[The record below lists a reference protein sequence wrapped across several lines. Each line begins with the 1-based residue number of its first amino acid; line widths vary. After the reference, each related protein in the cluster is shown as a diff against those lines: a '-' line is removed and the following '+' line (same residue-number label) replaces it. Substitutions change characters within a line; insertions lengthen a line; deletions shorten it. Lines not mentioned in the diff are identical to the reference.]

1 MIDDIYHEN
10 VRYLGNL
17 LGEVIKE
24 QEGQIFF
31 ELVENA
37 FKQRTNKKTKLKVLA
52 PETNS

>member
-24 QEGQIFF
+24 QEGEKTFNLIENVRRPQIC
-31 ELVENA
+31 LS
-37 FKQRTNKKTKLKVLA
+37 KT
-52 PETNS
+52 SYD